1 MFAESEAEPSLNIHN
16 LRDGSI
22 PASYPAVPCKDGL
35 SRSMYLE
42 FEKDEFGKYR
52 SRDSTRPVDERE
64 YQSKDPP
71 YTHATY
77 WSKNQDGTI
86 RTREKSLLEIRSK
99 SLLDLMTSVMCHMI
113 DHERATIWRKLPVVV
128 QTTNKLLLHCFE
140 DLDQVSEAREN
151 PDQAA
156 RQALR
161 QLLDDVQYIESDF
174 VRAQDSLKNEQALR
188 YDDIWFLFKPGSY
201 IVGWPFEES
210 PQIFVVH
217 RHNFR
222 DDTFTVV
229 CWAYGWD
236 GNDLVRLYYEF
247 TIRRYQ
253 GVKSVSDLPCYPV
266 ELFSDPEKLREQLI
280 ERGKEFWK
288 YCSVTKPMPLYRS
301 SSFFSVPANSLEGV
315 HMDLSGRFMSEFSKQ
330 PMEIYT
336 SRDRPHE
343 IIIDAAM
350 CRRYSPSSYHRLGM
364 MRSMPVKPCGCG
376 LCDLHGLR
384 GLFEESLKTGNLDVG
399 KHIEVYALLPPR
411 LHGYLISR
419 KEWGQVLIGTVTQ
432 YQEEHPGA
440 AWNNLCLSKQD
451 KFNINAMVS
460 AYFKREANENIGAA
474 NIQDPTPGKGEG
486 LVILLHGTSSE
497 LWIHNHG

>member
-1 MFAESEAEPSLNIHN
+1 
-16 LRDGSI
+16 
-22 PASYPAVPCKDGL
+22 
-35 SRSMYLE
+35 MYLE

-52 SRDSTRPVDERE
+52 SRDSIRPVDERE

-77 WSKNQDGTI
+77 WSKNEDGTI

-99 SLLDLMTSVMCHMI
+99 SLLDLMTSVMCNMI

-140 DLDQVSEAREN
+140 DLDRVSKAREN
-151 PDQAA
+151 RDQAA
-156 RQALR
+156 QQALR

-217 RHNFR
+217 GYNLRE
-222 DDTFTVV
+222 DTFTVV

-247 TIRRYQ
+247 TIRIYQ
-253 GVKSVSDLPCYPV
+253 GVKSVTDLPCYPV

-315 HMDLSGRFMSEFSKQ
+315 HMDLSGRFMTEFSKQ

-384 GLFEESLKTGNLDVG
+384 RLFEESLKTGNLDVG

-411 LHGYLISR
+411 LHAYLISR

-432 YQEEHPGA
+432 YQEKHPGA

-451 KFNINAMVS
+451 KSNINAMVS
-460 AYFKREANENIGAA
+460 AYFKREVNENIGAA